1 MKLMNETLKQ
11 ALGDY
16 YKTIKG
22 ERADYQACYKS
33 FWSIVIKN

>member
-1 MKLMNETLKQ
+1 MSAVLKN
-11 ALGDY
+11 ALDDY

-22 ERADYQACYKS
+22 ERADYQVCYKS